1 MSTELLI
8 GAWLA
13 VGLVVLVLAR
23 IQHAR
28 QVSPESD
35 LQRAVYDG
43 LYPQRKTAR
52 EQLLDKFVVPM
63 LAGIAMVL
71 LWPVAVVLMVRSKD
85 IRR

>member
-1 MSTELLI
+1 MSAEFLI

-13 VGLVVLVLAR
+13 VGLVVPVLAR
-23 IQHAR
+23 NQHAR

-52 EQLLDKFVVPM
+52 EQLLNRLVVPL

-71 LWPVAVVLMVRSKD
+71 LWPVAIVLM
-85 IRR
+85 IRGAKS

>member
-1 MSTELLI
+1 MSAEFLI

-13 VGLVVLVLAR
+13 VGLVVPVLAR
-23 IQHAR
+23 NQHAR

-35 LQRAVYDG
+35 LQRAVYEE

-52 EQLLDKFVVPM
+52 VRLLNKFVVPV

-71 LWPVAVVLMVRSKD
+71 LWPVAVVLM
-85 IRR
+85 IRGAKN